1 MTVRPGMLQAL
12 IAAALVAAVIAA
24 FSPVLRNGFVDYDD
38 TIYVT
43 RNAAVRDGLSFA
55 GARWAFST
63 THAGNWHPATWLS
76 HMLDAQLFGLAPR
89 GHHLTSVVLH
99 AANAVLLFLILQGI
113 TRACWR
119 SALVAALFALHP
131 TRVESV
137 AWVAERKDVLST
149 FFWFASIYAYVAYTR
164 APRGGAAGGRYALAA
179 ALFALGLLSKP
190 MLVTLPL
197 TLLVLDYWPL
207 GRMNGERPL
216 RVLALEKA
224 PLFALAA
231 VSAVVTFVVQ
241 RGAHAVGTLETYGPL
256 TRVANALVATAT
268 YLRQVVWPGDLA
280 VFYPYSRESLGVAP
294 VAAAAILIVS
304 ISFLAY
310 RARASH
316 PAFAAGWCW
325 FVVTLLP
332 VIGLVQVGEQSR
344 ADRYTYVPYVGL
356 FVAAVWELARVAASG
371 TRARAAGVA
380 AICAVAAFGA
390 ATNVQARHWRTSET
404 LFTHALRVT
413 KENSLAH
420 NNLGHALN
428 ESGRFTEAVPHFQ
441 EALRIRPDYAHA
453 HTNLVRA
460 LCMANRLDDA
470 ARELSRWLDGRP
482 DDAVAIANLAGVRL
496 QQGDFDGAVR
506 LFTDAAAREP
516 ENAATQRGLGLAHLA
531 KRNYS
536 AAIAPLAASVRL
548 DPANAETQNNLGYAL
563 FRAGDAT
570 RAVEHYREALR
581 LRPDYEIAR
590 NNLEQAL
597 AATAPRDP

>member
-1 MTVRPGMLQAL
+1 MTTRPGRLEAL
-12 IAAALVAAVIAA
+12 IAAALVAAVFAS

-76 HMLDAQLFGLAPR
+76 HMLDAQLFGLVPR
-89 GHHLTSVVLH
+89 GHHATSLFLH
-99 AANAVLLFLILQGI
+99 AANTVLLFALLRTM
-113 TRACWR
+113 TRALWR

-149 FFWFASIYAYVAYTR
+149 FFWFASTCAYVAYTR
-164 APRGGAAGGRYALAA
+164 APRGAAARGRFALAA
-179 ALFALGLLSKP
+179 ALLGLGLLSKP
-190 MLVTLPL
+190 MLVTLPI

-207 GRMNGERPL
+207 RRVNGERPL
-216 RVLALEKA
+216 RALALEKA

-241 RGAHAVGTLETYGPL
+241 RGAHAVGTLETYAPPA
-256 TRVANALVATAT
+256 RVANALVATAT
-268 YLRQVVWPGDLA
+268 YLRQAVWPAELA
-280 VFYPYSRESLGVAP
+280 VFYPYSRESLGAAP
-294 VAAAAILIVS
+294 VATAAILVAT
-304 ISFLAY
+304 ISVVAY

-332 VIGLVQVGEQSR
+332 VIGLVQVGEQAR

-356 FVAAVWELARVAASG
+356 FVAAVWEVARVAQSG
-371 TRARAAGVA
+371 TRARAAAVA
-380 AICAVAAFGA
+380 ATCAVAAFGVATA
-390 ATNVQARHWRTSET
+390 AQARHWRTSET

-460 LCMANRLDDA
+460 LCMTNRLDEA

-482 DDAVAIANLAGVRL
+482 GDAMAIANLAGVRL
-496 QQGDFDGAVR
+496 QQGDFDEAVR
-506 LFTDAAAREP
+506 LFTDAATREP
-516 ENAATQRGLGLAHLA
+516 ENAATQRGLGLAYLA
-531 KRNYS
+531 KRNT
-536 AAIAPLAASVRL
+536 AAALAPLAASARL
-548 DPANAETQNNLGYAL
+548 DPANAETHNNLGYAL
-563 FRAGDAT
+563 FLEGDAT

-597 AATAPRDP
+597 AAKAPRDP